1 MSSRSASQ
9 AAGRSPSRLT
19 VWSAQR
25 LEAKDFSWDRLIDFD
40 EHALGELVRF
50 PKMGKV
56 RPAPVRT

>member
-1 MSSRSASQ
+1 VR
-9 AAGRSPSRLT
+9 
-19 VWSAQR
+19 AQR

-56 RPAPVRT
+56 RPALACT